1 MFRALI
7 LTLALCASPSV
18 AAVDPGVME
27 EDLTGE
33 RSAACGALLDIVGNV
48 LYMRHNGLSEAVM
61 RTVMLRQM
69 TEVNPPDESGVLPR
83 AAQAWL
89 RDADTAI
96 QVAKGTSREEAGS
109 YAGVQQMVSA
119 VLPESEILAVSGNSR
134 HCAI

>member
-1 MFRALI
+1 M
-7 LTLALCASPSV
+7 

-27 EDLTGE
+27 EDLTSE
-33 RSAACGALLDIVGNV
+33 RSAACGTLIDIVGNV

-69 TEVNPPDESGVLPR
+69 TVVNPPDESGVLPR

-96 QVAKGTSREEAGS
+96 QVAKGMSREEAGS

-119 VLPESEILAVSGNSR
+119 VLPDSEILTVAGDSR
-134 HCAI
+134 KCVL